1 VSGAQIS
8 IAPPPPLPLP
18 LPPAVSAAT
27 VVPAPAVSAAL
38 QPLIPAPSAAAVLP
52 LPDAS
57 AAAPPPLGLDP
68 SAAVGADLSGAEVSG
83 AEVSGPPAELDPEEV
98 IFNTYML
105 LQKISQQIDGIV
117 SRDSSTL
124 QQYIGNTVFTLNTKL
139 DSLATMVAGIPTATS
154 TAYGEGQTG
163 GKRRGTQKKRK

>member
-1 VSGAQIS
+1 
-8 IAPPPPLPLP
+8 
-18 LPPAVSAAT
+18 
-27 VVPAPAVSAAL
+27 
-38 QPLIPAPSAAAVLP
+38 
-52 LPDAS
+52 
-57 AAAPPPLGLDP
+57 
-68 SAAVGADLSGAEVSG
+68 
-83 AEVSGPPAELDPEEV
+83 
-98 IFNTYML
+98 ML

-154 TAYGEGQTG
+154 TAYGEGQAG